1 MPELPEV
8 EIVRKSLS
16 KNIKGKVITKVEVN
30 NRNLRVKIEKK
41 FEEKLKKKKIKKIDR
56 FSKYIIIVFFDNSF
70 CLIHLGMSGTI
81 HLLKKKNKNKFT
93 NTSFYHSPHLP
104 KKHNHVEIELQ
115 NISLIYNDPRRF
127 GYLLYFDNKKQLQK
141 KFKSYGPEPFSKKFN
156 LEYILKYF
164 QNKHKNIKNFLL
176 DQKFV
181 SGLGNIYASEVLFES
196 KIYPLKSVSL
206 LTNDQLKKIINYSKK
221 VLKRSIAKGGSSI
234 RDFKNT
240 TGDQGSFQKEFKVY
254 NREHLK
260 CTRRSCGGIIKK
272 IIISNRSSF
281 FCNICQK

>member
-115 NISLIYNDPRRF
+115 NITLIYNDPRRF
-127 GYLLYFDNKKQLQK
+127 GYILYIDNKKQLQE

-164 QNKHKNIKNFLL
+164 QNKNKNIKNFLL

-196 KIYPLKSVSL
+196 KIYPLKSASL
-206 LTNDQLKKIINYSKK
+206 LTNNQLKKIIKYSKK

>member
-16 KNIKGKVITKVEVN
+16 KNIKGKVITNVEVN

-240 TGDQGSFQKEFKVY
+240 TGVQGSFQKEFKVY

-260 CTRRSCGGIIKK
+260 CMRRSCGGIIKK

>member
-1 MPELPEV
+1 
-8 EIVRKSLS
+8 
-16 KNIKGKVITKVEVN
+16 
-30 NRNLRVKIEKK
+30 
-41 FEEKLKKKKIKKIDR
+41 
-56 FSKYIIIVFFDNSF
+56 
-70 CLIHLGMSGTI
+70 MSGTI

-240 TGDQGSFQKEFKVY
+240 TGVQGSFQKEFKVY

-260 CTRRSCGGIIKK
+260 CMRRSCGGIIKK